1 MGAAATRSAGIDA
14 LLGDAAA
21 LLGDRSPSATSRLI
35 LCMRNSLFFFLRE
48 KKKESC
54 LLFWS
59 SWRDPT
65 RCARCLLLGARGGG
79 LPCRAQA
86 SSVAICTLL
95 KNLGW
100 VHETSLKTSVKP

>member
-35 LCMRNSLFFFLRE
+35 LCMRNSLFFFKGE
-48 KKKESC
+48 KKSC

-65 RCARCLLLGARGGG
+65 CCARCLLLRGGG